1 MKIGNIKNLSYF
13 FDLFH
18 LYFYFHLKRKSKNN
32 KLNDIKKNN
41 INIRNIIIIKTDIHA
56 IKNIIKSIN
65 KNKNDLINDSN
76 IFSNSNDLIMDRPK
90 NNIFPSSKNI
100 NVLMNKLINFN
111 ENKNKDGINQKN
123 KRNFLYYQFS
133 YQMQKFIFHKN
144 NEMEFR

>member
-1 MKIGNIKNLSYF
+1 MGLLHKKRKN
-13 FDLFH
+13 
-18 LYFYFHLKRKSKNN
+18 FHLKRKSKNN

-41 INIRNIIIIKTDIHA
+41 IIIRNIIIIKTDIHA

-123 KRNFLYYQFS
+123 KRNFVYYQFS
-133 YQMQKFIFHKN
+133 YQMQEFIFHKN